1 MDYIHISTLNDFTFC
16 PYSIYLHNVYM
27 ETDEMVYVQSYYR
40 CFMGS
45 KSVIHYPIFELLY
58 MLVISYDIKD
68 DKVRTRFSKMLT
80 RNGAIR
86 LQYSVYEINNTERVM
101 KNLLVL
107 IEDKFSKE
115 FGGDDSVIIFDVSS
129 VKLKKYG
136 NAIHR
141 DQDVVYF

>member
-1 MDYIHISTLNDFTFC
+1 
-16 PYSIYLHNVYM
+16 
-27 ETDEMVYVQSYYR
+27 
-40 CFMGS
+40 
-45 KSVIHYPIFELLY
+45 

-68 DKVRTRFSKMLT
+68 DKVRTKFSKMLT

-86 LQYSVYEINNTERVM
+86 LQYSVYEINTTERVM

-107 IEDKFSKE
+107 IEYKFSKE

-141 DQDVVYF
+141 DLDVVYF

>member
-1 MDYIHISTLNDFTFC
+1 
-16 PYSIYLHNVYM
+16 
-27 ETDEMVYVQSYYR
+27 
-40 CFMGS
+40 
-45 KSVIHYPIFELLY
+45 
-58 MLVISYDIKD
+58 MLVISYAIKD